1 MGKREKV
8 NASICLIFWN
18 ILEVLMKACALENPE
33 TITQRDFCLVLSTT
47 KEKCLELLTSQ
58 DRNVS
63 PKCMKTG
70 VPRRFY

>member
-1 MGKREKV
+1 
-8 NASICLIFWN
+8 
-18 ILEVLMKACALENPE
+18 MKACALENPE
-33 TITQRDFCLVLSTT
+33 TITQRDFCLVVSTT